1 MLFFL
6 LSFFSFVW
14 SIGST
19 AEPTD
24 PGRSHL
30 SRKGA
35 VGVSVGITMLFGL
48 GMVYFGMIVCTL
60 KRYGE
65 GIERNVVHRGVHV
78 DRECGA
84 GAEGEGATADRSV
97 PERESGLE
105 RPANV
110 GLGLGLT
117 NTKGKGV
124 VVNAEKG
131 ELASD

>member
-1 MLFFL
+1 M
-6 LSFFSFVW
+6 
-14 SIGST
+14 
-19 AEPTD
+19 
-24 PGRSHL
+24 
-30 SRKGA
+30 
-35 VGVSVGITMLFGL
+35 SVGITMLFGL

-65 GIERNVVHRGVHV
+65 GMERNVVHRDRGVHV

-84 GAEGEGATADRSV
+84 GAGAEGEGAGATADRSV

-117 NTKGKGV
+117 NAKGKGV